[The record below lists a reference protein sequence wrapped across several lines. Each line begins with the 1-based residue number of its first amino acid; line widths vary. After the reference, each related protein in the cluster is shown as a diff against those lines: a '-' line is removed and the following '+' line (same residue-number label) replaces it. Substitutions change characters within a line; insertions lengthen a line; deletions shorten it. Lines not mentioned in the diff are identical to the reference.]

1 MPKAA
6 SKKIGLEIE
15 SRLYAHLSKVAK
27 ANGQSRRFVLEN
39 ALKHYLDVVVPSR
52 GTIRPQVMAHARQSV
67 SKNRKLMELLAR

>member
-15 SRLYAHLSKVAK
+15 SRLYAHLTKVAK

-52 GTIRPQVMAHARQSV
+52 GTIRPEVMAHARRSV

>member
-6 SKKIGLEIE
+6 SKKIGLETE
-15 SRLYAHLSKVAK
+15 SRLYAHLTKVAK

-52 GTIRPQVMAHARQSV
+52 GTIRSEVMAHARRSV